1 MKNPLIKSVLIV
13 FFFWYIVLYLM
24 SDAPVIDMP
33 AALLQTI
40 AWVTFSAGI
49 GIFFTLARGIF
60 HRGQRDQRLLGRKLR
75 GASTTLGNPPIP
87 GLAPSRP
94 SGKSLADHWNE
105 FGWTPRGEVPPEF
118 WAQFPWWPAYRAK
131 YPAYAAAFAGCA
143 QVMFGMPALPASPR
157 PGGHGGVSLIRH
169 SVSVLHTLM
178 EMAPEW
184 KFSGNKNKK
193 GQLKS
198 DGALYDLTKTHHA
211 FHFRSIA
218 EADFDPILPLAAFA
232 HDIGKVR
239 CYEPQNWKGE
249 DRSII
254 RRKKRQVGWDG
265 PVDVVREVK
274 PLHGLEG
281 ARLLRRMSE
290 IHNLPMKERDALL
303 VCVAYYHDIDD
314 MPRAR
319 WIDDRT
325 RSLVHLLYEADV
337 ATGVQEGDKDALSH
351 NVDVGMSMT
360 QEPPQTDQVA
370 GAPGAESKTKASE
383 IVHVVP
389 SKRLNPTFPPL
400 PDDGIQFESP
410 GAETPSPPLLDD
422 SSAIAMVRSLLLR
435 PGMTNSPRA
444 KGAAYKYG
452 EWIFMQETTLR
463 THLAEVFQ
471 KGELARTALL
481 NEPDPFTMQLL
492 AELHS
497 NGWLFNFHNGF
508 EYSEKRALWTIDF
521 EKNDGKKGYSKFV
534 VVASLKAFPELANLA
549 DSTPQRVVECSY
561 GATAALNKKA
571 GPKSPPQADA
581 PPLSTT
587 SQETAAGGLPW
598 DDSPA
603 EAPAGEDVSIESS
616 EGQAPGPSL
625 LDQALDASLGLEL
638 EPLSHSGLKRLSK
651 TPSIPYIEVDGRK
664 LYKETIVSEYLDTRK
679 EVRPPNSGVKGTR
692 VNGEVFFYLDPDHK
706 DAL

>member
-24 SDAPVIDMP
+24 SDAPVIHMP

-40 AWVTFSAGI
+40 AWVTFSAGV

-131 YPAYAAAFAGCA
+131 HPAYAAAFAGCA

-178 EMAPEW
+178 EMAPDW

-211 FHFRSIA
+211 FHFRSVA
-218 EADFDPILPLAAFA
+218 DADFDPILPLAAFA

-239 CYEPQNWKGE
+239 CYEPSNWKGE
-249 DRSII
+249 GRPLI
-254 RRKKRQVGWDG
+254 RRKKRQAGWDG

-452 EWIFMQETTLR
+452 
-463 THLAEVFQ
+463 
-471 KGELARTALL
+471 
-481 NEPDPFTMQLL
+481 
-492 AELHS
+492 
-497 NGWLFNFHNGF
+497 
-508 EYSEKRALWTIDF
+508 
-521 EKNDGKKGYSKFV
+521 
-534 VVASLKAFPELANLA
+534 
-549 DSTPQRVVECSY
+549 
-561 GATAALNKKA
+561 
-571 GPKSPPQADA
+571 
-581 PPLSTT
+581 
-587 SQETAAGGLPW
+587 
-598 DDSPA
+598 
-603 EAPAGEDVSIESS
+603 
-616 EGQAPGPSL
+616 
-625 LDQALDASLGLEL
+625 
-638 EPLSHSGLKRLSK
+638 
-651 TPSIPYIEVDGRK
+651 
-664 LYKETIVSEYLDTRK
+664 
-679 EVRPPNSGVKGTR
+679 
-692 VNGEVFFYLDPDHK
+692 
-706 DAL
+706 